1 MSRALGILIVGMN
14 DEAEQTVLLMMDSIW
29 SFQRSLEKS
38 FRIEHGIVLARG
50 NRQLHDPAD
59 EVGHH
64 RAPAALNLQM
74 SHVRHRHIVGDRQ
87 RVVPVRCRSNRPN
100 EARAPK
106 ARTW

>member
-1 MSRALGILIVGMN
+1 
-14 DEAEQTVLLMMDSIW
+14 
-29 SFQRSLEKS
+29 
-38 FRIEHGIVLARG
+38 
-50 NRQLHDPAD
+50 
-59 EVGHH
+59 
-64 RAPAALNLQM
+64 LNLQM